1 MGIEQCK
8 SKQEIFQALTCD
20 LIDGPHPPPT
30 TMAPGASTSIESTW
44 DVVASE
50 SVLPFRLD
58 LPVDM
63 GPPPYESKK
72 VGISYWLSTL
82 AEFKIAGKQHFVRES
97 QEIMVLTVHDR
108 KSITHRALEIPRLT

>member
-1 MGIEQCK
+1 
-8 SKQEIFQALTCD
+8 
-20 LIDGPHPPPT
+20 
-30 TMAPGASTSIESTW
+30 MAPGASTSIKLTW

-50 SVLPFRLD
+50 LVLPFRLD

-72 VGISYWLSTL
+72 AGISYWLSTL
-82 AEFKIAGKQHFVRES
+82 AESKIAGKQHFVCES

-108 KSITHRALEIPRLT
+108 RSITHRALEIPRLT

>member
-1 MGIEQCK
+1 MGGATVGGEVHIAIDGGSETKRKSKSALSLSRTSVTLVGIEQCK

-20 LIDGPHPPPT
+20 LIDRSYPPPT

-44 DVVASE
+44 DIVASE

-63 GPPPYESKK
+63 GPPPYESK
-72 VGISYWLSTL
+72 
-82 AEFKIAGKQHFVRES
+82 
-97 QEIMVLTVHDR
+97 
-108 KSITHRALEIPRLT
+108 RLG